1 MEKAIYVFSEGSLTI
16 ERLHLCSW
24 AFLPKESYIEV
35 GVEIDSNSITK
46 DDFKIFLSA
55 PFIKEKSEIKCLMK
69 NLSDRQNSRFIFN
82 DVVKNIENVGNDE
95 RDGCI
100 LNFSSRDRMAILPC
114 EIENSDRLTTLT
126 IQKPDKYEGL
136 VYLRILIKVD
146 LNLIE
151 IERKGIARISHIYDL
166 KVNESRNIPQTTYDI
181 MRNKKLNLCKIE
193 TVFCFHVISENYELN
208 FIDTTKLKNVRRLEI
223 GAFNNY
229 LQGIKSIKKD
239 SYNIMF
245 LKDCNKDGYSF
256 FTVFGEE
263 TIGRTQIILAILTNI
278 LCNSIFS
285 VLSWRQNAANDIAWY
300 EMPVE
305 YWFFI
310 IVSIV
315 VSVIILSWQRL
326 FR

>member
-1 MEKAIYVFSEGSLTI
+1 MEKAIYIFTENALAI

-24 AFLPKESYIEV
+24 AFLSKESYIEV
-35 GVEIDSNSITK
+35 GVEINSNSIEK
-46 DDFKIFLSA
+46 EDFKIFLSA
-55 PFIKEKSEIKCLMK
+55 PFIKEKSEVTCLMT
-69 NLSDRQNSRFIFN
+69 NLIDRQNSRFIFN
-82 DVVKNIENVGNDE
+82 DVVKNIENVGADE
-95 RDGCI
+95 RDGSI
-100 LNFSSRDRMAILPC
+100 LNFASRDRMAILPC
-114 EIENSDRLTTLT
+114 KIENSDRLSTLT

-136 VYLRILIKVD
+136 VYLRVLIKVD

-166 KVNESRNIPQTTYDI
+166 KVNESRNIPQATYDI
-181 MRNKKLNLCKIE
+181 MRNNRLNLCKIK
-193 TVFCFHVISENYELN
+193 TVFCFHVISENYELS
-208 FIDTTKLKNVRRLEI
+208 FIDSTKLKNVRRLEI
-223 GAFNNY
+223 EAFNNY

-245 LKDCNKDGYSF
+245 LKDSDKDGYSF

-263 TIGRTQIILAILTNI
+263 TIGRTQIIFAILTNI
-278 LCNSIFS
+278 LCNSIFA
-285 VLSWRQNAANDIAWY
+285 VLSWRQNAHNNIAWY

-305 YWFFI
+305 YWVFI

-315 VSVIILSWQRL
+315 VSALILCWQRL